1 MPVESPEKSRENA
14 LVEIQAVLNRPPSE
28 RLREYK
34 YRFAQSSVFGLPVVA
49 LHFAGPS
56 LGGADAAR
64 WAGLLQVLLASWVMY
79 VGLMAMGVEALMR
92 RRLTVDAVFTGIGGG
107 LYVLALIDLARIMS
121 MRSTIEH
128 GWFAAAVGV
137 AMCWNGLRWRG
148 MRTAIQTA

>member
-1 MPVESPEKSRENA
+1 MPVESPEKSMENA

-92 RRLTVDAVFTGIGGG
+92 RRVTVDSLAAVVGGG
-107 LYVLALIDLARIMS
+107 FYLFAMYDVVRIFVLGS
-121 MRSTIEH
+121 STDH
-128 GWFAAAVGV
+128 GWFV
-137 AMCWNGLRWRG
+137 ATVALSAGWNGLMWSHAKRRW
-148 MRTAIQTA
+148 